1 MAIRVLVVDDSHFIC
16 HRVTEILEEDQ
27 EFKVVGVAHDGRQA
41 VEMAASLQPDVIT
54 MDVEMPVMDGIS
66 AVKRIMS
73 TRPVPIL
80 MFSAMTQVGARAT
93 LDALSAG
100 AIDFLPKHLEDI
112 DANRETARYLLRYR
126 VRMVA
131 GQAAKMAKSGAVG
144 AAGLR
149 RRVEFTA
156 DISAPA
162 VAKERGLPAKPMQ
175 AGPGKFDLLAVAAST
190 GGPVAMQY
198 VLSRI
203 PAGCSMPILLVQH
216 MPPNFTKSFAERL
229 NSLCNIEVREA
240 QDGDI
245 LQPGLALLSPGAV
258 QMQLKPTPGSRQIAL
273 RPKQAG
279 EIYSP
284 SVDITFSSLA
294 DSFNGR
300 VLAVVLTGMGA
311 DGKLGAMKLRQHG
324 AQIWAQDEASSTI
337 YGMPK
342 AIAEAGLADHVY
354 SLDEIANQFN
364 KLH

>member
-16 HRVTEILEEDQ
+16 HRITEILEEDQ

-41 VEMAASLQPDVIT
+41 VEKAAALQPDVIT

-66 AVKRIMS
+66 AVKHIMS

-93 LDALSAG
+93 FDALNAG
-100 AIDFLPKHLEDI
+100 AIDFLPKQLEDI

-131 GQAAKMAKSGAVG
+131 GQAAKI
-144 AAGLR
+144 AASRASIDAGSR
-149 RRVEFTA
+149 RGGRDAAET
-156 DISAPA
+156 P
-162 VAKERGLPAKPMQ
+162 VAKVIKERVLPVKPIE
-175 AGPGKFDLLAVAAST
+175 AGISKIDLVVVAAST

-203 PAGCSMPILLVQH
+203 PASCSVPILLVQH

-229 NSLCNIEVREA
+229 NSLCSIEVREA
-240 QDGDI
+240 QDGDM

-294 DSFNGR
+294 DCFNGR